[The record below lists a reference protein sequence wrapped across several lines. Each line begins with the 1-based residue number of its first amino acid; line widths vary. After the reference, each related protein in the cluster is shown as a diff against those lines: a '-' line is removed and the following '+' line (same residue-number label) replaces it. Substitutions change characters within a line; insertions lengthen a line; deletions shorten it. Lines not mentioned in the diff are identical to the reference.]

1 MGNVGCTHAYTTVDL
16 KGKYRMRKTYI
27 DNIRWAT
34 VLLVLIY
41 HICYMFNG
49 VGVLGGIPNA
59 KNIPAFDV
67 LAYVVYPWFMV
78 LLFVISGI
86 SARYSLQKRN
96 IKQFLKERAVKLLV
110 PSTLGLFAIHWITGY
125 FNIKIGGGLPYIPKA
140 LIYPISAVSGTGPLW
155 FIQML
160 FVFSCI
166 LALIK
171 KIDKKDKVWKVCK
184 KANLPIILS
193 LFVVIFGAAQIL
205 NMPVLTTYRF
215 GIYFAAFF
223 IGYYVFSHN
232 EVQEKME
239 RVCIPMLCLAVIGAI
254 CYTVYYFGSDYT
266 ASKCLKSI
274 ITNLYLWIVVLAI
287 LGCAKRYCGGE
298 TAFSRYMAKSSFGF
312 YILHYP
318 VLTVVCYLLHYCFD
332 FPAIYN
338 YVIAFVAELLITFA
352 LYEVLKRIPVLR
364 YIILGMKKEK

>member
-1 MGNVGCTHAYTTVDL
+1 
-16 KGKYRMRKTYI
+16 MRRIYI

-41 HICYMFNG
+41 HVCYIFNG
-49 VGVLGGIPNA
+49 VGVPGGIPNA
-59 KNIPAFDV
+59 ENIPAFDA

-78 LLFVISGI
+78 LLFVVSGM
-86 SARYSLQKRN
+86 SAKYSLQKRA

-110 PSTLGLFAIHWITGY
+110 PSTLGLFAVHWITGY
-125 FNIKIGGGLPYIPKA
+125 LNIKMGGGLPYIPSA

-166 LALIK
+166 LALLK
-171 KIDKKDKVWKVCK
+171 KIDKNDRVWKVCK

-215 GIYFAAFF
+215 GIYFAAFL
-223 IGYYVFSHN
+223 IGYYVFSHE
-232 EVQEKME
+232 EVQEKIE
-239 RVCIPMLCLAVIGAI
+239 SVCIPMLCLAVIGAV

-266 ASKCLKSI
+266 SPECLQSI
-274 ITNLYLWIVVLAI
+274 ITNLYLWVVVLAVI
-287 LGCAKRYCGGE
+287 GCTKKYCGGE
-298 TAFSRYMAKSSFGF
+298 TAFTRYMAKSSFGF
-312 YILHYP
+312 YVLHYL
-318 VLTVVCYLLHYCFD
+318 VLTVVCYLLQYRFD

-338 YVIAFVAELLITFA
+338 YVIALAAELLITFS
-352 LYEVLKRIPVLR
+352 LYELLKRVPIAR
-364 YIILGMKKEK
+364 YLILGIKNKKD

>member
-1 MGNVGCTHAYTTVDL
+1 
-16 KGKYRMRKTYI
+16 MRKTYI

-49 VGVLGGIPNA
+49 VGVPGGIPNA
-59 KNIPAFDV
+59 ENIPVFDV

-78 LLFVISGI
+78 LLFVISGM
-86 SARYSLQKRN
+86 SARYSLQKRT

-125 FNIKIGGGLPYIPKA
+125 LNIKMGGGLPYIPSA
-140 LIYPISAVSGTGPLW
+140 LIYLISAVSGTGPLW

-160 FVFSCI
+160 FIFSYI
-166 LALIK
+166 LVLLK
-171 KIDKKDKVWKVCK
+171 KIDQNDRVWKACK
-184 KANLPIILS
+184 KANLPIILL
-193 LFVVIFGAAQIL
+193 LFVVIFGAAQIP

-215 GIYFAAFF
+215 GIYFATFL
-223 IGYYVFSHN
+223 IGYYVFSHD

-239 RVCIPMLCLAVIGAI
+239 RVCIPMLCLAVIGAV
-254 CYTVYYFGSDYT
+254 CYTVYYYGSDYT
-266 ASKCLKSI
+266 SPVCLQSI
-274 ITNLYLWIVVLAI
+274 ITNLYLWIVVLAVI
-287 LGCAKRYCGGE
+287 GCAKRYCGGE

-318 VLTVVCYLLHYCFD
+318 VLTVVCYLLHYYFD

-338 YVIAFVAELLITFA
+338 YAIALVAELIITCT
-352 LYEVLKRIPVLR
+352 LYEVLKRVPILR
-364 YIILGMKKEK
+364 YLILGIKKKKE

>member
-1 MGNVGCTHAYTTVDL
+1 
-16 KGKYRMRKTYI
+16 MRRIYI

-41 HICYMFNG
+41 HVCYIFNG
-49 VGVLGGIPNA
+49 VGVPGGIPNA
-59 KNIPAFDV
+59 ENIPAFDV

-78 LLFVISGI
+78 LLFVVSGM
-86 SARYSLQKRN
+86 SARYSLQKRT

-125 FNIKIGGGLPYIPKA
+125 LNIKMGGGLNYIPPA
-140 LIYPISAVSGTGPLW
+140 LIYPISSVSGTGPLW

-166 LALIK
+166 LALLK
-171 KIDKKDKVWKVCK
+171 NIDKNDRVWKVCK

-215 GIYFAAFF
+215 GIYFAAFL
-223 IGYYVFSHN
+223 IGYYVFSHE
-232 EVQEKME
+232 EVQEKIE
-239 RVCIPMLCLAVIGAI
+239 SVCIPMLCLAVIGAV

-266 ASKCLKSI
+266 SPECLQSI
-274 ITNLYLWIVVLAI
+274 ITNLYLWVVVLAVI
-287 LGCAKRYCGGE
+287 GCTKKYCGGE
-298 TAFSRYMAKSSFGF
+298 TAFTRYIAKSSFGF
-312 YILHYP
+312 YVLHYF
-318 VLTVVCYLLHYCFD
+318 VLTVVCYLLQYRFD

-338 YVIAFVAELLITFA
+338 YVIALAAELLITFS
-352 LYEVLKRIPVLR
+352 LYELLKRVPIAR
-364 YIILGMKKEK
+364 YLILGIKNKKD